1 MPFFFLTC
9 VSSFSYTIIHNM
21 NDLLCKN
28 MFSIEESAVKT
39 LPAINKQLLSEN
51 ICILIWKT
59 CILICIFLLEMCKK
73 KNIILR
79 VFKS

>member
-9 VSSFSYTIIHNM
+9 ISGFSYTIIHNM

-28 MFSIEESAVKT
+28 KFSIEESAVKT
-39 LPAINKQLLSEN
+39 PPAIDKQLLSED
-51 ICILIWKT
+51 I

-73 KNIILR
+73 KNIVLR